1 MNLTR
6 PLHQGLQEEV
16 VGHSMF
22 NLFVIS
28 GGVFLFPSKNLHAHL
43 NAGKETVRD
52 TKYDLRSTGVESCA
66 LRTLYLVPRT
76 ARTFQQ

>member
-52 TKYDLRSTGVESCA
+52 TKYDLPFTKYRRRI
-66 LRTLYLVPRT
+66 LRVSYLVPRT
-76 ARTFQQ
+76 FQQ